1 MAIITVTE
9 AKNILNITEATYDN
23 QIARLI
29 PYVQDDICEYLDNY
43 FQDRYVARESVS
55 YISFVRSTTGSGD
68 YIFDSDD
75 RWTKNGFLSD
85 IDVVV
90 EGGYSNV
97 GIHHVVTAT
106 TDTLT
111 LDSSGEL
118 IGQNPADSSNENLI
132 GNVKVSR
139 VIWPKGLKRY
149 VAQMIWYNIQRQ
161 KETGVVSE
169 SIDDYSVTYASLSGG
184 GYPENITAGLRPY
197 RRAVVI

>member
-9 AKNILNITEATYDN
+9 VKNLLNITEATYDN

-29 PYVQDDICEYLDNY
+29 PYVQDDLVEYLNNY
-43 FQDRYVARESVS
+43 FQDHFVTRESVS

-75 RWTKNGFLSD
+75 RWTKNGFLSN

-90 EGGYSNV
+90 EGGYSNM
-97 GIHHVVTAT
+97 GIHHVVTAS

-111 LDSSGEL
+111 LSSSGEV
-118 IGQNPADSSNENLI
+118 ISQDPADSSNENLI
-132 GNVKVSR
+132 GNIRVSR

-149 VAQMIWYNIQRQ
+149 AAQMIWYNIRRQ
-161 KETGVVSE
+161 KETGIQSE
-169 SIDDYSVTYASLSGG
+169 SIDDYSVTYAPLAGG
-184 GYPENITAGLRPY
+184 GYPDNIMTGLKPY